1 MWNRIPLTLKITGPL
16 VLMEIMGLIFGGLT
30 LIAKIEKA
38 RLKEMDALLAGQAD
52 LVEESF
58 RLSKGPPNFTDKHDL
73 FGELDRD
80 PKIFFQV
87 VDAQGQSLYVSK
99 GPKASIQTDLTK
111 AMAFRVGKP
120 HRSGELFDVNFAG
133 DKWRATKETI
143 EFHDTAGLPM
153 KWQVFTAIDETASVV
168 ELNTIR
174 KMIIVGAI
182 GLAILSS
189 LATAAIVLLTTSN
202 LRLFAQSLSRINPM
216 NPVWTFPISP
226 QSAEEGLLFASFGKM
241 MGEMD
246 AARQNQ
252 KLFIAN
258 ASHELKTPVAGM
270 MAALEVLLARERSAA
285 DYQAVCRDLLKTVK
299 DLRRLTGALLDT
311 SLIEG
316 GKLQPYEDYAI
327 NEVVETVIERWQPSL
342 KTKDMK
348 LVWNKPRQTFMS
360 LGNRELVDVAISNL
374 LDNAIKYSHD
384 KGTIEIT
391 LIGLHDGCSKLT
403 IKDYGIGMTQLEKE
417 KLGDIFFRADPARS
431 SKDSFGLGFA
441 NAKKILNSHGA
452 QINVV
457 SAPKL
462 GTEISIIFK
471 AV

>member
-1 MWNRIPLTLKITGPL
+1 
-16 VLMEIMGLIFGGLT
+16 MEILGLIFGGLT

-38 RLKEMDALLAGQAD
+38 RLKEMDTLLAGQAD

-58 RLSKGPPNFTDKHDL
+58 RLSKGPPNFSDKHDL

-87 VDAQGQSLYVSK
+87 VNEKGENLYLSK
-99 GPKASIQTDLTK
+99 GPKASIRADLSK
-111 AMAFRVGKP
+111 AMALRVATP

-143 EFHDTAGLPM
+143 EFHDAVGISM
-153 KWQVFTAIDETASVV
+153 KWQVFTAIDETASLV

-241 MGEMD
+241 MGEME

-270 MAALEVLLARERSAA
+270 MAALEVLLARERTAA

-316 GKLQPYEDYAI
+316 GKLQPYEDFSL
-327 NEVVETVIERWQPSL
+327 NELLEAVMERWQPSL
-342 KTKDMK
+342 KAKEMK
-348 LVWNKPRQTFMS
+348 FSWNKPKQNFVT
-360 LGNRELVDVAISNL
+360 LGNRELVEVAISNL
-374 LDNAIKYSHD
+374 VDNAIKYSHD
-384 KGTIEIT
+384 KGTIEVV
-391 LIGLHDGCSKLT
+391 LIGLHDGCSKLS
-403 IKDYGIGMTQLEKE
+403 IKDFGIGMDSVEKE
-417 KLGDIFFRADPARS
+417 RLGDIFFRADPARS

-441 NAKKILNSHGA
+441 NAKKILSSHGA
-452 QINVV
+452 QINVL
-457 SAPKL
+457 SEPKT